1 MANRNTKAYSN
12 TSNKKRVPKNNNVPR
27 EKNKKLENTTRIRVD
42 RERLN
47 DSDSLDTS
55 FLEGRIR
62 EKNSSKVKEKILR
75 EKKKKTINFKFMKSF
90 FFLLGIVCI
99 FILVV
104 FVFVSYDGVLKRKEP
119 VSKKNTEVV
128 PKVEKVL
135 DDNYLFVGDFYT
147 DSFDFEEFQL
157 DYHYVKVSDEGYT
170 TEDIL
175 GSIKDKI
182 YDYNPSILFIELGI
196 NDLKNDRSEDEI
208 IDTLRD
214 IIDSVKT
221 NRAYA
226 SIYIESLYPIND
238 KIDDYDE
245 DILDEVSNKDIVSLN
260 KKIEKLAKQEK
271 VHYID
276 LYSELKEGDVLKE
289 KYTDDGVHLNK
300 DGYKRVFKVIRG
312 IVDDEHKD
320 S

>member
-1 MANRNTKAYSN
+1 MFIA
-12 TSNKKRVPKNNNVPR
+12 
-27 EKNKKLENTTRIRVD
+27 
-42 RERLN
+42 
-47 DSDSLDTS
+47 
-55 FLEGRIR
+55 
-62 EKNSSKVKEKILR
+62 
-75 EKKKKTINFKFMKSF
+75 
-90 FFLLGIVCI
+90 IV
-99 FILVV
+99 
-104 FVFVSYDGVLKRKEP
+104 
-119 VSKKNTEVV
+119 
-128 PKVEKVL
+128 
-135 DDNYLFVGDFYT
+135 
-147 DSFDFEEFQL
+147 
-157 DYHYVKVSDEGYT
+157 
-170 TEDIL
+170 
-175 GSIKDKI
+175 I
-182 YDYNPSILFIELGI
+182 YN
-196 NDLKNDRSEDEI
+196 
-208 IDTLRD
+208 

-260 KKIEKLAKQEK
+260 KKIEKLAKQEE